1 MGKYDLLIDFGDGEQ
16 KLSDLLPK
24 VILLSFSPPA
34 PSIERNMKS
43 IPGMS
48 GLVITN
54 QKKTLYKERQI
65 PVRLMIRP
73 VIAEQFYLWRN
84 EIYKLFVRDK
94 PFYISNTFEPYKRW
108 LVTCDGDF
116 AIEKDGQYRHKEFE
130 VNFTCLKGFAESK
143 YMASEFYNLGGE
155 MYGVGMNIPQ
165 DDLVYSFNNN
175 YSFKV
180 YNGGDVRLYPTE
192 HDYSVD
198 LVLSGTNVKIKN
210 NNTGEYLT
218 IKGKLTNAK
227 VVILRQY
234 VTVNGK
240 IAKTEGRFPSLV
252 PGYNQIVITG
262 ANKSSIDFITRF
274 YFK

>member
-1 MGKYDLLIDFGDGEQ
+1 MRYDLKLDFGDGEQ
-16 KLSDLLPK
+16 NLNDLLPK
-24 VILLSFSPPA
+24 VRLSSFSPEA
-34 PSIERNMKS
+34 PIVDRKSLALPGRNG
-43 IPGMS
+43 II
-48 GLVITN
+48 LTN
-54 QKKTLYKERQI
+54 QRKTIYKERKIVVKFHINSRI
-65 PVRLMIRP
+65 P
-73 VIAEQFYLWRN
+73 EQFYLWRH
-84 EIYKLFVRDK
+84 EVYKLLVRDE
-94 PFYISNTFEPYKRW
+94 PYYISNEFEPYKRW
-108 LVTCDGDF
+108 LVICDGNFNID
-116 AIEKDGQYRHKEFE
+116 KDSNKNFKEFDVE
-130 VNFTCLKGFAESK
+130 FTCITGFAESK
-143 YMASEFYNLGGE
+143 FMASEFYNLGGE

-165 DDLVYSFNNN
+165 EDLVYRFNNN

-227 VVILRQY
+227 VMILRQY